1 MSPDQY
7 QFKNLNHLKLPY
19 KALNLDGTSFHVD
32 GVYNSHDNPYEL
44 NCIHICQGYSRDHR
58 PDLNQLVVQLMTE
71 NEAGIPV
78 FMAPAS
84 GNLNDKTCFQEIVKY
99 QLSSFKVALNS
110 RYMIADAAM

>member
-44 NCIHICQGYSRDHR
+44 NCIHIC
-58 PDLNQLVVQLMTE
+58 
-71 NEAGIPV
+71 
-78 FMAPAS
+78 
-84 GNLNDKTCFQEIVKY
+84 
-99 QLSSFKVALNS
+99 
-110 RYMIADAAM
+110 